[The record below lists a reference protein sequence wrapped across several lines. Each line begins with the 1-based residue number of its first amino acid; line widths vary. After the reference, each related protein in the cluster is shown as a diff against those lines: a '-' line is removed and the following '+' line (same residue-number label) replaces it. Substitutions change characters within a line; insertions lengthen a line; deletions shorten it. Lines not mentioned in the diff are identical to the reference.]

1 MRIALINENSQAAKN
16 ATIEAAL
23 KKVVTPRGHQ
33 VDNYGMYGKE
43 GESQLTYVQ
52 NGILAAILL
61 NSGAADYVVT
71 GCGTGEGAMLALNS
85 FPGVICGHVVDPSD
99 GFMFA
104 QINDGNAVSMPFAKG
119 FGWGAELN
127 LEYTFEKL
135 FGFGSGNGYPAERVV
150 FEPHL
155 AVHIA
160 PVERAVVAQGFK
172 LFLRKAAHVLLQDI
186 QHLRLCIR
194 IRARDFIRHFQLHTQ
209 SRFQRFGH
217 TWVVQP
223 TADDLLHAL
232 KVPGFIKPLN
242 VRRKRVAQAGKIKK
256 HTKSLPAFYPTSS
269 RTYAMIC
276 SSFAWAKNS
285 SAKCSP
291 ATAPRTSS

>member
-23 KKVVTPRGHQ
+23 KKVVAPMGHQ

-85 FPGVICGHVVDPSD
+85 FPGVLCGHVADPSD

-135 FGFGSGNGYPAERVV
+135 FGFGSGKGYPADRVV
-150 FEPHL
+150 PEQNNKKILDCVREITMNDLIASLKAIDNMGPKDGITNCEHL
-155 AVHIA
+155 VTKAVAA
-160 PVERAVVAQGFK
+160 PGFK
-172 LFLRKAAHVLLQDI
+172 KYFFDNCKCDAMKAYI
-186 QHLRLCIR
+186 EEI
-194 IRARDFIRHFQLHTQ
+194 
-209 SRFQRFGH
+209 S
-217 TWVVQP
+217 
-223 TADDLLHAL
+223 
-232 KVPGFIKPLN
+232 K
-242 VRRKRVAQAGKIKK
+242 
-256 HTKSLPAFYPTSS
+256 
-269 RTYAMIC
+269 
-276 SSFAWAKNS
+276 
-285 SAKCSP
+285 
-291 ATAPRTSS
+291 

>member
-16 ATIEAAL
+16 ATIETAL
-23 KKVVTPRGHQ
+23 KKVVAPMGHQ

-85 FPGVICGHVVDPSD
+85 FPGVLCGHVADPSD

-150 FEPHL
+150 PEQRNKKIL
-155 AVHIA
+155 DAVRAHNFKDLIA
-160 PVERAVVAQGFK
+160 CLKGIDQERVRGAIAGEHFAE
-172 LFLRKAAHVLLQDI
+172 LFFANAKDEQIIAYVRELL
-186 QHLRLCIR
+186 
-194 IRARDFIRHFQLHTQ
+194 
-209 SRFQRFGH
+209 G
-217 TWVVQP
+217 
-223 TADDLLHAL
+223 
-232 KVPGFIKPLN
+232 
-242 VRRKRVAQAGKIKK
+242 
-256 HTKSLPAFYPTSS
+256 
-269 RTYAMIC
+269 
-276 SSFAWAKNS
+276 
-285 SAKCSP
+285 
-291 ATAPRTSS
+291 